1 MLSNGMQERELERTL
16 GLLMADDQ
24 QTQRVWRNFADRF
37 AEQQVR
43 PVVIQVLREIVLQIL
58 SLLALI
64 LASAAA
70 GIAIYFRVT
79 HWPTH

>member
-1 MLSNGMQERELERTL
+1 MLSNGMQERELERTI

-37 AEQQVR
+37 AEKQVR

-64 LASAAA
+64 LVSAAA
-70 GIAIYFRVT
+70 GIAIYYRVT